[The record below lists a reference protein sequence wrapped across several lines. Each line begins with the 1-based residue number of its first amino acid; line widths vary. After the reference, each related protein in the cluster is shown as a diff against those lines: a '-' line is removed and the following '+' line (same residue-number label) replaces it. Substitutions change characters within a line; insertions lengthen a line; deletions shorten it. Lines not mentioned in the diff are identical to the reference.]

1 MRIKNFIIK
10 KTLQYSSSFINK
22 KETSQQNKTKDL
34 NIIPNI
40 IRIRFKINK
49 IIFCRAISVN
59 KYCKLKK
66 GKKTMNNHN

>member
-10 KTLQYSSSFINK
+10 KTLQYSSSFIDK

-49 IIFCRAISVN
+49 IIFCGTISVN